1 MSTVYGIDLGTTYSC
16 VARVSE
22 VSDTLA
28 EVVANKDNEMTTPSV
43 VLFERGEV
51 VVGKQA
57 KNAARLKPENVTRLF
72 KREMGSDDP
81 FFQIDGRDWWPHE
94 LSTLVLKKL
103 VADAEQ
109 QGEHVEEVVI
119 TCPAYFGF
127 KERAATRRAGEDA
140 GLKVLGIISEPTA
153 AAFHHGLRLSADE
166 PARTVLVYDLG
177 GGTFDVSVVR
187 VEGGRV
193 QVLATE
199 GSRELG
205 GADWDELLLEHVVER
220 FLTENHGAA
229 DPRDAAHDAQ
239 ELLTQVEAAKQA
251 LTERQTA
258 EVFVRGGAVAAMV
271 EIQGEA
277 FDRLTEPLLLQTIDY
292 MNQAVGDVEAKG
304 QRIDDVLLVG
314 GSSKMPQVAQR
325 VRTELGLEPQMREP
339 DLAVA
344 KGAARFALIESVK
357 VSLPGSEAGGVSTAS
372 EEAVQRV
379 ANQLGLTTATVKEL
393 VDKKITTVVPRA
405 FGIKVIDSDDP
416 ALEREFISHLLEANT
431 ALPTDTGPQR
441 YATVVPNQTE
451 IKIEVWEQSGA
462 VISTELS
469 DNAHIGEGIITGLP
483 PLPKGSP
490 LDVTFTMDEVG
501 TLRVHAEELST
512 GKDLHIELVIAG
524 LDEDGVSAARDAV
537 ALYAVSE

>member
-57 KNAARLKPENVTRLF
+57 KNAARLKPDNVTRLF

-153 AAFHHGLRLSADE
+153 AAFHHGLRMSADE

-220 FLTENHGAA
+220 FLTENHGAT
-229 DPRDAAHDAQ
+229 DPRDTAHDAQ

-277 FDRLTEPLLLQTIDY
+277 FDRLTEPLLLQTVDY
-292 MNQAVGDVEAKG
+292 MNQAVGEVEAKG

-344 KGAARFALIESVK
+344 KGAALAADRIADLDEAASRPGTAGDSGGDGDVVGGLTSGSPVGDVCPWSFGVRVEDPDEHREVVHHMVRRHDPIPAHVVETFFTMHDDQAVIRSGIYQQRPGAQESRELGDNDLVAECAIEGIPPGFKKGTPIEVTFGMDPSGLIVVLSRH
-357 VSLPGSEAGGVSTAS
+357 PGRAQPEEVRVQVELGGPTS
-372 EEAVQRV
+372 EESAQK
-379 ANQLGLTTATVKEL
+379 LDGL
-393 VDKKITTVVPRA
+393 A
-405 FGIKVIDSDDP
+405 FR
-416 ALEREFISHLLEANT
+416 L
-431 ALPTDTGPQR
+431 
-441 YATVVPNQTE
+441 
-451 IKIEVWEQSGA
+451 
-462 VISTELS
+462 
-469 DNAHIGEGIITGLP
+469 
-483 PLPKGSP
+483 
-490 LDVTFTMDEVG
+490 
-501 TLRVHAEELST
+501 
-512 GKDLHIELVIAG
+512 
-524 LDEDGVSAARDAV
+524 
-537 ALYAVSE
+537 